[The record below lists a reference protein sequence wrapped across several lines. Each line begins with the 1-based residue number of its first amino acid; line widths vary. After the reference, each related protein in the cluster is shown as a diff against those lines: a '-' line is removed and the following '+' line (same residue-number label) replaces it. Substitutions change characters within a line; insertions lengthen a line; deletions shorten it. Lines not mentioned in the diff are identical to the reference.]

1 MKKLFVRQPRCSKP
15 LIKTATIIRQYLF
28 RGFVNFL
35 WSQLIRSVRDETF
48 KFALNVIAAAAHG
61 VQLSWSGTGNGNQ
74 IWKNHTLSFRSA
86 ISSCL
91 RNLLPIVF
99 LPTWIRKLPF
109 KRLREVDT
117 GYREFACYMRDLVEI
132 ERSLVKYGE
141 RDTLLSNLIKNS
153 GTGGKDDKIFSDD
166 EIIGNTFIFLVVG
179 HESTYLPGL

>member
-166 EIIGNTFIFLVVG
+166 EIIGNTFIFLVAG